1 MQHFNPAK
9 IKNTKQAQ
17 GVYSITNIKKYAST
31 NPPIYRSSWEKD
43 VMVALD
49 HNPAVLEWS
58 VEPFPI
64 PYTCPVDGKVKNY
77 WPDFLVKYI
86 DVADGKEK
94 IQLLEIKP
102 EKQCYMEMAKSKKDK
117 IVVLV
122 NQAKWAAAMAFC
134 QRNGVEFKV
143 INEKSLFKKGKK

>member
-1 MQHFNPAK
+1 MQKFNPAK
-9 IKNTKQAQ
+9 ITNKKHAQ
-17 GVYSITNIKKYAST
+17 GVYTITNIKKYSSS

-43 VMVALD
+43 VMIALD

-64 PYTCPVDGKVKNY
+64 QYTCPVDGKPKNY
-77 WPDFLVKYI
+77 WPDFLVRYI

-102 EKQCYMEMAKSKKDK
+102 EKQVYIQLAKSKKDK

-122 NQAKWAAAMAFC
+122 NQAKFAAAIAFC
-134 QRNGVEFKV
+134 KNNGIEFK
-143 INEKSLFKKGKK
+143 IITEKSLYRK

>member
-1 MQHFNPAK
+1 MQKFNPAK

-17 GVYSITNIKKYAST
+17 GVYSIQNIKKYQSS

-43 VMVALD
+43 VMIALD
-49 HNPAVLEWS
+49 MNPTVLEWS

-64 PYTCPVDGKVKNY
+64 QYTCPVEGKVKNY

-86 DVADGKEK
+86 DPLSGAEK

-102 EKQCYMEMAKSKKDK
+102 EKQCYMQFAKTRKDK
-117 IVVLV
+117 ITVLV
-122 NQAKWAAAMAFC
+122 NQAKWSAAMALC
-134 QRNGVEFKV
+134 QQNKIEFK
-143 INEKSLFKKGKK
+143 IITEKSLYRKN

>member
-1 MQHFNPAK
+1 MQKFNPAK

-17 GVYSITNIKKYAST
+17 GVYSIQNIKKYQSS

-43 VMVALD
+43 IMVALD
-49 HNPAVLEWS
+49 MNPAVLEWS

-86 DVADGKEK
+86 DVKTGKEC

-102 EKQCYMEMAKSKKDK
+102 EKQCYMQLAKSRKDK

-122 NQAKWAAAMAFC
+122 NQAKWAAAIALC
-134 QRNGVEFKV
+134 QQNGIEFKL
-143 INEKSLFKKGKK
+143 ITEKQLYRKN